1 MKWTIQIPE
10 VHYSTR
16 EVEAE
21 DMEEA
26 IDMALEDLDTE
37 VNHEYSHTL
46 DREYII
52 VIDEDDKMHDPKK
65 FTP

>member
-16 EVEAE
+16 VVEAK

-52 VIDEDDKMHDPKK
+52 VIDEDDKMHSPSKL
-65 FTP
+65 TP

>member
-10 VHYSTR
+10 VHYSIR
-16 EVEAE
+16 EVEADTE
-21 DMEEA
+21 EEA
-26 IDMALEDLDTE
+26 IDKALEDLDTE